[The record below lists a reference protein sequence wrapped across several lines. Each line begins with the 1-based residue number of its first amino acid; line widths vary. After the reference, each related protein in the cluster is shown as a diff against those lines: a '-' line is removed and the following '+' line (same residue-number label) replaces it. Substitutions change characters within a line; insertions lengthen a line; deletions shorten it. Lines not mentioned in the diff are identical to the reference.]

1 MNQLAT
7 ATTITATA
15 SRISISLFPRN
26 DGKSFPAR
34 LPRTVS
40 ATVDSAAAMAM
51 REAIAISPSLTPDD
65 LDPVSVACPL
75 CCAEEDGW
83 ALGDEC
89 AADDACP
96 PVAGCGEEDA
106 CAVGEACAEAVG
118 LC

>member
-1 MNQLAT
+1 MTNHL
-7 ATTITATA
+7 
-15 SRISISLFPRN
+15 
-26 DGKSFPAR
+26 PAR

-96 PVAGCGEEDA
+96 PAAGWGEEDA
-106 CAVGEACAEAVG
+106 CAVGEACAEAAG

>member
-1 MNQLAT
+1 M
-7 ATTITATA
+7 TIH
-15 SRISISLFPRN
+15 L
-26 DGKSFPAR
+26 PAR

-65 LDPVSVACPL
+65 LCPVSVACPL
-75 CCAEEDGW
+75 CGAEEDGW

-89 AADDACP
+89 AADECP
-96 PVAGCGEEDA
+96 AADGCGEEDA
-106 CAVGEACAEAVG
+106 WAVG